1 MSASA
6 ASDRPVLEARDLR
19 VARDGRVLAAAD
31 DLRLAGGRVHVLLG
45 ANGAGKST
53 LLRALNGLEPAE
65 GELSFD
71 GRRVVTAADRLAL
84 RRRTAA
90 VFQKAHLLGTTVA
103 GNVESGLRLRGV
115 RRQVARRRAAA
126 ALELLEIAHLAH
138 RRPAN
143 LSGGE
148 AQRVSIARAL
158 AVDPEVLFFDEPMSS
173 LDPPTREALTR
184 DLSAI
189 FSRSQMAVVWVTHDR
204 DEALAV
210 ADVVSF
216 LEDGRVVQSG
226 RAADVFAH
234 PATTSFAAF
243 LGLDAYLVG
252 TIVNGS
258 DGMTRLVMPG
268 GLELMCGEAADG
280 PAVACL
286 PPEDVVLFTRPP
298 AAHSASLRNLLPGRV
313 REVRPSGR
321 LLLVTVAAAGME
333 VAALVTRAA
342 FDDLGLAVGGE
353 VIAAFKASAV
363 HPIPRHERRLA
374 GPDGGRT

>member
-1 MSASA
+1 M
-6 ASDRPVLEARDLR
+6 RE
-19 VARDGRVLAAAD
+19 GRLLAAAH
-31 DLRLAGGRVHVLLG
+31 DLSLHGGRVHVLLG

-53 LLRALNGLEPAE
+53 LLRALNGLEAAE
-65 GELSFD
+65 GELRFG
-71 GRRVVTAADRLAL
+71 GRPVVSAADRLAL

-90 VFQKAHLLGTTVA
+90 VFQKAYLLDTTVQ

-115 RRQVARRRAAA
+115 GRVAARRRAAA
-126 ALELLEIAHLAH
+126 ALELLGIAHLAR
-138 RRPAN
+138 RRPAH

-189 FSRSQMAVVWVTHDR
+189 FSRSQMAVAWVTHDR

-210 ADVVSF
+210 ADCVSF
-216 LEDGRVVQSG
+216 LEAGRVVQSG
-226 RAADVFAH
+226 PATDVFGH

-252 TIVNGS
+252 TIVNGP
-258 DGMTRLVMPG
+258 DGMTRLTMPG
-268 GLELMCGEAADG
+268 GLELVCGEAADG

-313 REVRPSGR
+313 REVRPSRR
-321 LLLVTVAAAGME
+321 LLLVTVAAAGIE

-342 FDDLGLAVGGE
+342 FDDLGLEVGGD

-363 HPIPRHERRLA
+363 HPIPRHDRRLTGSDSGQA
-374 GPDGGRT
+374 

>member
-1 MSASA
+1 
-6 ASDRPVLEARDLR
+6 VKE
-19 VARDGRVLAAAD
+19 GRVLAAAD
-31 DLRLAGGRVHVLLG
+31 GLSLSGGRVHVLLG

-71 GRRVVTAADRLAL
+71 GRRIVTTADRLAL

-90 VFQKAHLLGTTVA
+90 VFQKAYLLDTTVA

-115 RRQVARRRAAA
+115 GRHTARRRAGAA
-126 ALELLEIAHLAH
+126 IELLGITHLAH
-138 RRPAN
+138 RRPAH

-158 AVDPEVLFFDEPMSS
+158 ALDPEVLFLDEPLGS

-184 DLSAI
+184 ELSAI

-226 RAADVFAH
+226 RATDVFAR
-234 PATTSFAAF
+234 PATTTFAAF
-243 LGLDAYLVG
+243 LGLDAYLEG
-252 TIVNGS
+252 TIVSGA
-258 DGMTRLVMPG
+258 DGPTRLVTSG
-268 GLELMCGEAADG
+268 GVELVCGEAADG

-286 PPEDVVLFTRPP
+286 PPEDVVLFTRLPE
-298 AAHSASLRNLLPGRV
+298 AHSASLRNFLPGRV

-321 LLLVTVAAAGME
+321 LLLVTVAAPGIE

-342 FDDLGLAVGGE
+342 FDELNLTVGGD

-363 HPIPRHERRLA
+363 HPIPRHVSPPRPPVCR
-374 GPDGGRT
+374 